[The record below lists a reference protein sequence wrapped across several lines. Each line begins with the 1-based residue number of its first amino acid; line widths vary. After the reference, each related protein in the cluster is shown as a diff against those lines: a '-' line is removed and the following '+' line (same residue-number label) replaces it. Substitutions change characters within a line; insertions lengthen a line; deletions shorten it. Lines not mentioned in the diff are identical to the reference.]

1 MGGRDTDM
9 VLLDENG
16 IRCDGR
22 TIDEPRRIMIK
33 AGVLKNAEGSAYI
46 EFGDNKILAGVY
58 GPRDVHPKHMSDAD
72 TGILRCRYHME
83 PFSVTERKNPAPSRR
98 EIEIS
103 KVIKEAL
110 APAVMLER
118 FPRTAVDVY
127 IEILQADGGSRCA
140 ALDAA
145 AVALADAGIPMRDM
159 VSACAAGKVGDTIV
173 LDINNEEDQAGQ
185 ADMPVAYMPNLNKVT
200 LLQLDGVLS
209 LDEYKKCIE
218 TGINGCRIVYDIQ
231 KKALMEKYF
240 SDPNNGKA
248 QPETPSK
255 PDNAASPPSS
265 DMAPDT
271 EDDT

>member
-1 MGGRDTDM
+1 MGGREAQM

-22 TIDEPRRIMIK
+22 TVNQTRRVEIK
-33 AGVLKNAEGSAYI
+33 AGVLKNADGSAYI

-58 GPRDVHPKHMSDAD
+58 GPRDVHPKHMSDTD

-110 APAVMLER
+110 LPAVMLEH

-127 IEILQADGGSRCA
+127 IEVLQADGGSRCA

-145 AVALADAGIPMRDM
+145 AVALADAGIPMRDL
-159 VSACAAGKVGDTIV
+159 VCACAAGKAADTII
-173 LDINNEEDQAGQ
+173 LDVNNEEDQAGQ
-185 ADMPVAYMPNLNKVT
+185 ADMPMGYMPNLDQIT

-209 LDEYKKCIE
+209 PDEFEKCVQTAKE
-218 TGINGCRIVYDIQ
+218 GCLQVYELQ
-231 KKALMEKYF
+231 KKALQDRF
-240 SDPNNGKA
+240 FPGGA
-248 QPETPSK
+248 G
-255 PDNAASPPSS
+255 
-265 DMAPDT
+265 
-271 EDDT
+271 

>member
-1 MGGRDTDM
+1 MGGRDTDI

-22 TIDEPRRIMIK
+22 KVDQTRKVSIK
-33 AGVLKNAEGSAYI
+33 AGVLKNANGSAYI

-58 GPRDVHPKHMSDAD
+58 GPRDVHPKHMADTD

-110 APAVMLER
+110 APAVILDQ

-145 AVALADAGIPMRDM
+145 SVALADAGIPMRDM
-159 VSACAAGKVGDTIV
+159 VCACAAGKVADTIV
-173 LDINNEEDQAGQ
+173 LDVNNEEDQAGQ
-185 ADMPVAYMPNLNKVT
+185 ADMPMGYMPNLDRVT

-209 LDEYKKCIE
+209 PDEYTKCVE
-218 TGINGCRIVYDIQ
+218 TAKHGCLQVYEIQ
-231 KKALMEKYF
+231 KKALHDRF
-240 SDPNNGKA
+240 FVNPGNNDGD
-248 QPETPSK
+248 SK
-255 PDNAASPPSS
+255 Q
-265 DMAPDT
+265 
-271 EDDT
+271 